1 MEEYILKEFIFISD
15 FDGTMSARDFY
26 HIIMDK
32 YLGEWG
38 KKLYARWK
46 NDEME
51 DVEFLSTVFKSMNRT
66 EEEIREDILSIKLD
80 EYIAT
85 FIEHIKLAG
94 GDFLILS
101 AGTKY
106 YIERL
111 LFFKGIQ
118 GLEIIS
124 NDGKYENKGITLIPP
139 DKQHPFFSQRYGID
153 KAKVVQR
160 LKQKYKKVY
169 YAGDSEPDVNAALL
183 ADIVFAKGKLITLL
197 QAKTAAYMPFEYFF
211 QVEEFLK
218 NKGVIK
224 G

>member
-15 FDGTMSARDFY
+15 FDGTMSERDFY

-38 KKLYARWK
+38 KELHASWRR
-46 NDEME
+46 NEME
-51 DVEFLSTVFKSMNRT
+51 DVELLSTVFKSMNRT
-66 EEEIREDILSIKLD
+66 EEEIREDILSINLD
-80 EYIAT
+80 EYIPA

-111 LFFKGIQ
+111 LTFKGIQ
-118 GLEIIS
+118 GIEIFS
-124 NDGKYENKGITLIPP
+124 NDGRYENKGITLMPP
-139 DKQHPFFSQRYGID
+139 DTQDPFYSRRHGID
-153 KAKVVQR
+153 KAKVVQS
-160 LKQKYKKVY
+160 LKRKYKKIY
-169 YAGDSEPDVNAALL
+169 YAGNSKPDVNAALL
-183 ADIVFAKGKLITLL
+183 ADIAFAKGKLITLL
-197 QAKTAAYMPFEYFF
+197 QAKAAKHVPFKCFF

-218 NKGVIK
+218 NRELI
-224 G
+224 

>member
-1 MEEYILKEFIFISD
+1 LKEFIFISD
-15 FDGTMSARDFY
+15 FDGTMSERDFY

-38 KKLYARWK
+38 KELYASWK
-46 NDEME
+46 RNEMK

-66 EEEIREDILSIKLD
+66 EEEIREDILSIKMD
-80 EYIAT
+80 EYIPT
-85 FIEHIKLAG
+85 FIEHVKLAG

-111 LFFKGIQ
+111 LVFKGIQ
-118 GLEIIS
+118 GVEIIS
-124 NDGKYENKGITLIPP
+124 NDGKYENKGVTLIPP
-139 DKQHPFFSQRYGID
+139 DKQHPFYSQRYGID
-153 KAKVVQR
+153 KAKVVQS

-169 YAGDSEPDVNAALL
+169 YAGDSGPDVNAALL
-183 ADIVFAKGKLITLL
+183 ADIAFAKGTLITLL
-197 QAKTAAYMPFEYFF
+197 EAKAAEYMPFEYFS

-218 NKGVIK
+218 KKGVIE